1 MVDIRHLIRPK
12 CLVDLGEDYTVVP
25 AKPATGLLYI
35 TKGNPSFISGHLR
48 MRGRS
53 NGRYPYRYLEMINEV
68 FGPEENAI
76 EVCSNSISN
85 SAAKFTVDINPD
97 CKPDL
102 VCNGEKLEGVVA
114 NTFNRW
120 RCDPPYNKI
129 TAREIFKTSLPNTH
143 RLLQAGAKIIKPRSL
158 MFLLLSPQNYQ
169 ICPHGVKRIGWIA
182 ITIVPNNE
190 LRALHIFFKI

>member
-1 MVDIRHLIRPK
+1 MIDIRHLIRPK
-12 CLVDLGEDYTVVP
+12 CLVDLSEDYIVVP
-25 AKPATGLLYI
+25 AKPATGVLYI
-35 TKGNPSFISGHLR
+35 TKRNPSFISGHLR

-53 NGRYPYRYLEMINEV
+53 NGKYPYRYLEMINEV

-97 CKPDL
+97 YKPNL
-102 VCNGEKLEGVVA
+102 VCNGEKLEGITA
-114 NTFNRW
+114 NTFDRW
-120 RCDPPYNKI
+120 RCDPPYNEK
-129 TAREIFKTSLPNTH
+129 TAREMYKTSLPNTH
-143 RLLQAGAKIIKPRSL
+143 RLLQAGAEIIKPKSL
-158 MFLLLSPQNYQ
+158 MFLLLGPKNYQ
-169 ICPHGVKRIGWIA
+169 VCPPGVKRIGWIA